1 MKKKNI
7 PQGKAAAPKLVSS
20 CNNLPNPSDRV
31 DIWPIRGNGRCQR
44 CHRSIQIRYPG
55 QIFGPVCLKRIKDEE
70 LDNSP
75 IPLSND
81 SCVATGLKEIDR
93 CACNQTLSEGKV

>member
-1 MKKKNI
+1 M

-75 IPLSND
+75 IPQSLSNE
-81 SCVATGLKEIDR
+81 SCVATGLNKIDG
-93 CACNQTLSEGKV
+93 CDCYEAHPEVKI